1 MLAVIGKKNI
11 NQLRLFKTKMNQDH
25 VQGGLNPF
33 YPSSSPEKN
42 HCGGLQLHD
51 KINKIEEQR
60 LMSEDAWRYKIHEFI
75 EEINGMSKTLV
86 DDLSEILKWNQIGAQ
101 EVENEARIEMDR
113 LQEATRKLN
122 HIDCVLKAFSNN
134 ANNILCTKSGNNNSK
149 LNNRFYVPQ
158 QNNYT
163 VVFDL
168 SNSPDEEENS
178 NNENKKIDGGGK
190 TGDSNKDQSFFS
202 QTTESKSHSFINQI
216 ENM

>member
-1 MLAVIGKKNI
+1 
-11 NQLRLFKTKMNQDH
+11 
-25 VQGGLNPF
+25 
-33 YPSSSPEKN
+33 
-42 HCGGLQLHD
+42 
-51 KINKIEEQR
+51 
-60 LMSEDAWRYKIHEFI
+60 
-75 EEINGMSKTLV
+75 MSKTLV
-86 DDLSEILKWNQIGAQ
+86 DDLSEILKWNAIGAQ

-122 HIDCVLKAFSNN
+122 HIDCVLKAFSTN
-134 ANNILCTKSGNNNSK
+134 ANNILCTKSGNNNI
-149 LNNRFYVPQ
+149 YAPQ

-168 SNSPDEEENS
+168 LNSPDEEENS